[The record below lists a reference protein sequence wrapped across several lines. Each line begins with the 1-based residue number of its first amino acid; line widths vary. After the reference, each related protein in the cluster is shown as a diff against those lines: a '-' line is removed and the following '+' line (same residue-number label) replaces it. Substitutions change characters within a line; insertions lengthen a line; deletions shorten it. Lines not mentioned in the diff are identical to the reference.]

1 MSKMN
6 DFKRELAKLTGIDMF
21 NPKFKDVFKRYFPE
35 DEDAE
40 EKRAEEFGVEAE
52 DKVEDAP
59 EEVLDDV
66 KKVEDSADEKEVE
79 DKVEDIDKA
88 EDEREIDKIEEDK
101 ADDGE
106 KEDEK
111 KDEVAEESEEIGKD
125 VDELKEDKGELLDAK
140 IELELMHN
148 GVRPERLE
156 SAKKFAKYEV
166 NSLDE
171 LGKIKELLKEYPEWV
186 RGYRPE
192 NFGMPVDENKNE
204 LTEEEK
210 RLKAMGIN
218 PRD

>member
-1 MSKMN
+1 MN
-6 DFKRELAKLTGIDMF
+6 ELKRELSRATGIDMF
-21 NPKFKDVFKRYFPE
+21 NPKFREIFKKYFPN

-40 EKRAEEFGVEAE
+40 EKKLE
-52 DKVEDAP
+52 DQGLLE
-59 EEVLDDV
+59 DV
-66 KKVEDSADEKEVE
+66 KKVDEEPEVKEDKKVE
-79 DKVEDIDKA
+79 DKLEDIDKA

-101 ADDGE
+101 ADDGD

-111 KDEVAEESEEIGKD
+111 KEEVAEESEEIGKD
-125 VDELKEDKGELLDAK
+125 VDELKDDKSELLDAK
-140 IELELMHN
+140 IELELMRN

-166 NSLDE
+166 TSLDE
-171 LGKIKELLKEYPEWV
+171 LGKIREMLKEYPEWV
-186 RGYRPE
+186 RGYRPD

>member
-1 MSKMN
+1 MN
-6 DFKRELAKLTGIDMF
+6 ELKRELSKLTGIDMF
-21 NPKFKDVFKRYFPE
+21 NPKFKDVFKKYFPQ

-40 EKRAEEFGVEAE
+40 DKKAEEYGVE
-52 DKVEDAP
+52 DKP

-66 KKVEDSADEKEVE
+66 KKVEDSTDDKKVE
-79 DKVEDIDKA
+79 DKLEDVDKA

-101 ADDGE
+101 ADDGD
-106 KEDEK
+106 KKDEK
-111 KDEVAEESEEIGKD
+111 KEEVDEESEEIGKD
-125 VDELKEDKGELLDAK
+125 VDELKEDKSELLDAK
-140 IELELMHN
+140 IELELMRN

-166 NSLDE
+166 TSLDE
-171 LGKIKELLKEYPEWV
+171 LGKIKEMLKEYPEWV
-186 RGYRPE
+186 RGYRPD